1 MTRLFS
7 PLSLKGITLKNR
19 IVVSPMCQ
27 YSSDDGFAA
36 DWHLVHLGSF
46 AVGGAGL
53 VIAEATGISP
63 EARISPQDL
72 GLWKDEHIENLRR
85 ITAFIKQQGSVA
97 GIQLAHAGRK
107 ASTHAPWKGRGRVA
121 PDDGGWQVVAPSA
134 LAYSENYPQPAALD
148 EAGMQKV
155 LHDFEQATVRAIKA
169 GFEVIEIH
177 ASHGYLLHQF
187 LSPLTNRRSD
197 RYGGGFENRIRL
209 LLEVADRVNGVLPA
223 EIPLFVRL
231 PGTDWA
237 EGGWTPDDAVA
248 LARILKERGVDVM
261 DVTSGGLVSHQK
273 ISTGPAYQLPF
284 ASRVK
289 RETGAV
295 TSAVGLITHAAQA
308 ESILVNGDADLILLA
323 REFLRD
329 PHFPLRA
336 AHELKEAVAWPVQYE
351 RAEW

>member
-27 YSSDDGFAA
+27 YSSADGFAA

-72 GLWKDEHIENLRR
+72 GLWKDEHVENLRR

-107 ASTHAPWKGRGRVA
+107 ASTHAPWKGRGGVA

-148 EAGMQKV
+148 EAGMEKV
-155 LHDFEQATVRAIKA
+155 LYDFEQATVRAIKA

-209 LLEVADRVNGVLPA
+209 LLEVVDRVNGVLPA

-295 TSAVGLITHAAQA
+295 TSAVGLITHATQA
-308 ESILVNGDADLILLA
+308 ETILVNGDADLILLA

>member
-7 PLSLKGITLKNR
+7 PLRLKGITLKNR

-27 YSSDDGFAA
+27 YTATDGFAA
-36 DWHLVHLGSF
+36 DWHLVHLGGF
-46 AVGGAGL
+46 AIGGAGL
-53 VIAEATGISP
+53 VMVEATGVSP

-72 GLWKDEHIENLRR
+72 GLWKDEHIEKLSR
-85 ITAFIKQQGSVA
+85 ITAFLKQQGSVA

-107 ASTHAPWKGRGRVA
+107 ASTHAPWKGRGRVE
-121 PDDGGWQVVAPSA
+121 PEEGGWQVLAPSA
-134 LAYSENYPQPAALD
+134 LAYSEDYPQPVALD
-148 EAGMQKV
+148 AAGIEKV
-155 LHDFEQATVRAIKA
+155 ISDFEQATLRALKA

-187 LSPLTNRRSD
+187 LSPLTNQRSD
-197 RYGGGFENRIRL
+197 GYGGSFDNRVRL
-209 LLEVADRVNGVLPA
+209 LLEVTGRVQNVLPA
-223 EIPLFVRL
+223 GIPLFVRI

-273 ISTGPAYQLPF
+273 ISVGPAYQLPF

-295 TSAVGLITHAAQA
+295 TSAVGLITNAIQA

-336 AHELKEAVAWPVQYE
+336 AHELKEAIDWPVQYD
-351 RAEW
+351 RAQW

>member
-27 YSSDDGFAA
+27 YSSNDGFAA

-148 EAGMQKV
+148 EAGMEKV

-197 RYGGGFENRIRL
+197 RYGGSFENRIRL

-295 TSAVGLITHAAQA
+295 TSAVGLITHATQA